1 MAAVSALQPG
11 EEKLF
16 EGQPR
21 GVPFKGFQLEDVM
34 LPENNDMGVLSEDEV
49 GDEEELETE
58 SGCDSVIGTHSH
70 CGRVCCMSSIV

>member
-1 MAAVSALQPG
+1 MAAVGALQPG

-16 EGQPR
+16 EGQPC

-34 LPENNDMGVLSEDEV
+34 LPEDNDMGVLSEDEV